1 MHFLKNEFIVGDSCR
16 LYAFYRI
23 SNKCTPWTT
32 FLKTM
37 SYVLDF
43 EQELDI
49 MEEYEEKNIIVVFWS
64 ILCSYWNH
72 SFIISPWGWGNYFPS
87 FVQEWIDWVIKILE
101 ITEGLCCTVQLM
113 LTAQLVDWQSTVI
126 ISSQFC
132 DVTTSIYV
140 SSISISLPCHDDLG

>member
-1 MHFLKNEFIVGDSCR
+1 
-16 LYAFYRI
+16 
-23 SNKCTPWTT
+23 
-32 FLKTM
+32 M

-72 SFIISPWGWGNYFPS
+72 SFIISPWGQGNYFPS

-113 LTAQLVDWQSTVI
+113 LTAQLVDWQSIVI
-126 ISSQFC
+126 ISSQFLWC
-132 DVTTSIYV
+132 HYQHLLLINFY
-140 SSISISLPCHDDLG
+140 ISATPWWPGIKSVARDKSC